1 MKKRLLPGLLALLLA
16 LSLCPAASGSYTD
29 VPARHWAYADI
40 TAATQAGIFQGVS
53 SGVFGLG
60 QEMTR
65 AQFVT
70 ALVRLF
76 GWETVTPAAPSY
88 SDCGAGRWFY
98 SALETARANGALPE
112 YATVFRP
119 NDSITREEM
128 TTMLVR
134 ALGYSGLAGAMSG
147 AGTCPFSAVT
157 ANRGYIPIAYDMGIV
172 TG

>member
-70 ALVRLF
+70 A
-76 GWETVTPAAPSY
+76 
-88 SDCGAGRWFY
+88 
-98 SALETARANGALPE
+98 
-112 YATVFRP
+112 
-119 NDSITREEM
+119 
-128 TTMLVR
+128 
-134 ALGYSGLAGAMSG
+134 
-147 AGTCPFSAVT
+147 
-157 ANRGYIPIAYDMGIV
+157 NRGYIPIAYDMGIV